1 MNTSFYKFGLSEP
14 GSTSY
19 YDVVNAYEVNDHDP
33 ISDEYRRPLENS
45 PTMTDDQTAAANS
58 EWAGNNTNNLDNPV
72 ECKWYFFFFFPL
84 VMIYSKIKM

>member
-33 ISDEYRRPLENS
+33 RSDEYRRPLENS
-45 PTMTDDQTAAANS
+45 PTMTNDQTAAPNS

-72 ECKWYFFFFFPL
+72 ECKWYFFFFFSCDDLFPN
-84 VMIYSKIKM
+84 